1 MASARWVPG
10 LDYTCISDW
19 QLPYGSATGLSSL
32 RSSTGCFTCCSYSS
46 RHWGFTRSLWSCLKN
61 RVKENCRTTQLF
73 GAYSL
78 KTIAHKH
85 IGIPA
90 IANSCFISNQDFYI
104 WYYWVKKKKKK
115 NNPKV
120 VGSRWA
126 EKLQLDTWCVC
137 GVRVGNFSISEL
149 QFTSAKH
156 SRKKNCKMLFW
167 RESNTRTV
175 IGAMCFRAIGL
186 IYQIQK
192 LTSGLMPN

>member
-1 MASARWVPG
+1 MHNFIHSSSGRKYKKGTNISWKKLAFLEMASARWVPG

-32 RSSTGCFTCCSYSS
+32 RSGTGCFTCRSYSS

-78 KTIAHKH
+78 KTIAHEH

-115 NNPKV
+115 
-120 VGSRWA
+120 
-126 EKLQLDTWCVC
+126 
-137 GVRVGNFSISEL
+137 I
-149 QFTSAKH
+149 
-156 SRKKNCKMLFW
+156 
-167 RESNTRTV
+167 
-175 IGAMCFRAIGL
+175 
-186 IYQIQK
+186 IQK
-192 LTSGLMPN
+192 W